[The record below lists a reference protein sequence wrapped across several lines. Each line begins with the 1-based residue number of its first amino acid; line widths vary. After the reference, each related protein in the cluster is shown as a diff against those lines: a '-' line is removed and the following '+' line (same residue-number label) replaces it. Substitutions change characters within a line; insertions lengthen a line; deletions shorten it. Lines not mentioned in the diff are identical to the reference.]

1 MASRADEDRQP
12 FHNPFRA
19 ALREL
24 RSRLPSAEQT
34 EPAESE
40 NENALVD
47 EPPRSDAELF
57 EDAVSGTR
65 RLDDGPTRVRS
76 AERVPSTIGRT
87 PESEGDLDLLADAHF
102 DVRFSDQFI
111 RGRANGVNAS
121 TLAKLERG
129 EFSVRSHVDLHGM
142 PLDDARRAVDE
153 FLADR
158 QRRGERCVLVITGKG
173 KNSPGQ
179 QGVLR
184 EGIPHWLAR
193 GPSARRILAFV
204 TARSCDGGEGALYVL
219 LRRDRAGKVRIHV
232 ESGGG
237 T

>member
-1 MASRADEDRQP
+1 MASRADEDRPP

-19 ALREL
+19 ALRGL
-24 RSRLPSAEQT
+24 RSRLPSAKQT

-40 NENALVD
+40 TERASEEGAV
-47 EPPRSDAELF
+47 RTDAELF

-65 RLDDGPTRVRS
+65 RLDQGPTRVRNP
-76 AERVPSTIGRT
+76 ERVPATVGRAAAG
-87 PESEGDLDLLADAHF
+87 EGDLDLLADVHF

-111 RGRANGVNAS
+111 RGRASGVNAS
-121 TLAKLERG
+121 TLARLERG

-153 FLADR
+153 FLAER

-184 EGIPHWLAR
+184 EGIPQWLAR
-193 GPSARRILAFV
+193 GPSSRRILAFV

-219 LRRDRAGKVRIHV
+219 LRRDRAGKVQIHV

>member
-1 MASRADEDRQP
+1 MAPRADEDRQP

-19 ALREL
+19 ALREI
-24 RSRLPSAEQT
+24 RSRLPGAKQL
-34 EPAESE
+34 EPAEPE
-40 NENALVD
+40 KEIGLTDGAV
-47 EPPRSDAELF
+47 RSDAELF
-57 EDAVSGTR
+57 EDAVTGTR
-65 RLDDGPTRVRS
+65 RLDQGPTRVRS
-76 AERVPSTIGRT
+76 AERVPSTMGRSV
-87 PESEGDLDLLADAHF
+87 EREGDLDLLADMHF

-121 TLAKLERG
+121 TMASLERG

-153 FLADR
+153 FLANR

-193 GPSARRILAFV
+193 GPSSRRILAFV

-219 LRRDRAGKVRIHV
+219 LRRDRAGKARIHV